1 MSKEEI
7 LETYLNRADFGNL
20 AYGIEA
26 ASRTYF
32 AKSARDLDLAEAAL
46 LAGLLQGPSVHDPLR
61 DLAGAKERQAVVL
74 RLMVEAGYIDGDEA
88 AAAQAET
95 LDLNRTPHPMQA
107 PHFVAWVL
115 QQLPSLVGDD
125 TLARSGLR
133 VYTSL
138 DLTLQTAAEAS
149 LAWQTSRLEERNV
162 SSGAVVALDPVSG
175 HVLAMAG
182 SVDYFETE
190 TGAVNGALAERQPG
204 SAIKPVVYAAAL
216 EKGYSPASPLLDIP
230 TSLQTRQG
238 EVYSPHNYDL
248 TFHGVVPLREAL
260 ASSYNVP
267 AVRLLEAV
275 GIEEAVALGRDLG
288 LTSFRDPDDY
298 DLSLTLGGGEVRLL
312 DLSAAYGAFAS
323 GGLRVEPVAVVRV
336 EDAEGRTL
344 YEAPS
349 APGPRVLSAETAY
362 LISDILADNAARAP
376 AFGVNSA
383 LRLAHPAAVK
393 TGTTTDFRDNWT
405 VGYTPDLVVGVWVG
419 NPDGSAMRDV
429 SGVDGA
435 APVWRDV
442 MLAGLKHRPER
453 RFDPPP
459 GIERVEVCLP
469 SGLLPTSECRR
480 RRVEL
485 FAAGT
490 APVRTDDY
498 YRGVPA
504 CGSAGSTGCNDDI
517 FAFVPAEAIPWA
529 RAAGVDLPPV
539 APYAVAPSRGG
550 EAASAAGAETGSL
563 RLVSPPDGLVL
574 RLSRDLPLAD
584 QALTVEVLPSVAVRS
599 VDLLIDGELLRR
611 IDTGPYRVLWPLAEG
626 SHRIEARAFN
636 LAGNE
641 IVSPPSTVQVLPF

>member
-46 LAGLLQGPSVHDPLR
+46 LAGLLQGPSVHDPFR

-238 EVYSPHNYDL
+238 EV
-248 TFHGVVPLREAL
+248 
-260 ASSYNVP
+260 
-267 AVRLLEAV
+267 
-275 GIEEAVALGRDLG
+275 
-288 LTSFRDPDDY
+288 
-298 DLSLTLGGGEVRLL
+298 
-312 DLSAAYGAFAS
+312 
-323 GGLRVEPVAVVRV
+323 
-336 EDAEGRTL
+336 
-344 YEAPS
+344 
-349 APGPRVLSAETAY
+349 
-362 LISDILADNAARAP
+362 
-376 AFGVNSA
+376 
-383 LRLAHPAAVK
+383 
-393 TGTTTDFRDNWT
+393 
-405 VGYTPDLVVGVWVG
+405 
-419 NPDGSAMRDV
+419 
-429 SGVDGA
+429 
-435 APVWRDV
+435 
-442 MLAGLKHRPER
+442 
-453 RFDPPP
+453 
-459 GIERVEVCLP
+459 
-469 SGLLPTSECRR
+469 
-480 RRVEL
+480 
-485 FAAGT
+485 
-490 APVRTDDY
+490 
-498 YRGVPA
+498 
-504 CGSAGSTGCNDDI
+504 
-517 FAFVPAEAIPWA
+517 
-529 RAAGVDLPPV
+529 
-539 APYAVAPSRGG
+539 
-550 EAASAAGAETGSL
+550 
-563 RLVSPPDGLVL
+563 
-574 RLSRDLPLAD
+574 
-584 QALTVEVLPSVAVRS
+584 
-599 VDLLIDGELLRR
+599 
-611 IDTGPYRVLWPLAEG
+611 
-626 SHRIEARAFN
+626 
-636 LAGNE
+636 
-641 IVSPPSTVQVLPF
+641 

>member
-539 APYAVAPSRGG
+539 APYAVAPSWGG

-574 RLSRDLPLAD
+574 PLSRDLPLAD